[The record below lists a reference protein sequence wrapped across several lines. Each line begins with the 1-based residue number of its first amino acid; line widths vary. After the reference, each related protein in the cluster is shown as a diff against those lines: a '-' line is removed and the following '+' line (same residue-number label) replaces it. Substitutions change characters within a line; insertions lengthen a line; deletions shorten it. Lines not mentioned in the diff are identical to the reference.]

1 MLACTDFWQATI
13 IGRTLP
19 TSDQHFSHFYFA
31 LSLSTLHFSL
41 APQERKLARSVDGPI
56 FLPDFDRSR
65 FYLYSY
71 VCLPPC
77 FVLYLYIMSAWHV
90 GVPPTCNPLW
100 DCKWEGA
107 KPDQYLSHTKWD
119 CLPLGDASKSCQTKQ
134 TILLWDRKELDGI
147 GSDWSDYLIGAQL
160 HCRRGIAFTVLWV
173 FSNFSTDWL

>member
-1 MLACTDFWQATI
+1 MIFAYWAITLFSKNGPYRLFWNANIMLACTDFGQATI

-31 LSLSTLHFSL
+31 LSLSNLHFSL

-90 GVPPTCNPLW
+90 GVHQLAIPSGTANG
-100 DCKWEGA
+100 KE
-107 KPDQYLSHTKWD
+107 QS
-119 CLPLGDASKSCQTKQ
+119 QTN
-134 TILLWDRKELDGI
+134 I
-147 GSDWSDYLIGAQL
+147 
-160 HCRRGIAFTVLWV
+160 
-173 FSNFSTDWL
+173 